1 MANAFGS
8 GRRVFAVQDEPAPV
22 DDGHDV
28 SPAAAAAPAVAFED
42 VWFNYGPGEPQA
54 LSGVSFAAEAGQTVA
69 LVGPSGAGKTT
80 VAHLLMRFW
89 DPQQGRITF
98 GGHDLRGF
106 TLDDLRSRVSLVS
119 QDIYL
124 FNMSIRENLRLAR
137 PDATD
142 AEIEDAAKMASA
154 DEFIRAFPRGYDSV
168 VGERGTSISGGQRQR
183 LAIARALLKQAPILI
198 LDEATSHLDTENER
212 EVRGAIAE
220 LMRDRTTLVIAHRLS
235 TVRDAD
241 TIIVLD
247 EGRVTQQGAHEE
259 LAGAAG
265 TYAQLVRVQA
275 QL

>member
-8 GRRVFAVQDEPAPV
+8 GRRVFAVQDEPVPV
-22 DDGHDV
+22 VDGHDV
-28 SPAAAAAPAVAFED
+28 PTTTVAAPAVEFSD

-54 LSGVSFAAEAGQTVA
+54 LSGVSFAADAGQTVA

-89 DPQQGRITF
+89 DPQEGRITF
-98 GGHDLRGF
+98 GGHDLRDF
-106 TLDDLRSRVSLVS
+106 TLDDLRSRISLVS

-124 FNMSIRENLRLAR
+124 FNMSIRENLRMAR

-142 AEIEDAAKMASA
+142 EEIEEAAKMASA
-154 DEFIRAFPRGYDSV
+154 DEFIRRFPRGYDSV

-212 EVRGAIAE
+212 EVRAAIAE
-220 LMRDRTTLVIAHRLS
+220 LMEGPHHARDRAPPLNRARRGQDHRP
-235 TVRDAD
+235 
-241 TIIVLD
+241 
-247 EGRVTQQGAHEE
+247 G
-259 LAGAAG
+259 
-265 TYAQLVRVQA
+265 
-275 QL
+275 